1 MRLLI
6 RLAAPV
12 ALVLCLIAAGTA
24 SARIVAFK
32 SVAGI
37 KLGTSESDVRDELGE
52 PTTVRQGPLLGTRTF
67 VYKRRKLEVM
77 IDDGRVGSLMT
88 RSRGER
94 MSNGLGVGTSERTL
108 KRKLRGE
115 HCGPVPQSSYELC
128 GISRGGVSMEF
139 WLRRER
145 VSAVALTAANPGAP
159 Q

>member
-12 ALVLCLIAAGTA
+12 ALVLCLLVAGTA

-37 KLGTSESDVRDELGE
+37 ELGTSESDVRDELGD
-52 PTTVRQGPLLGTRTF
+52 PNSVRQGPITGTRTF

-77 IDDGRVGSLMT
+77 IDDGRVGSLLT

-94 MSNGLGVGTSERTL
+94 TSNGLGVGTSEKTL

-115 HCGPVPQSSYELC
+115 RCG
-128 GISRGGVSMEF
+128 
-139 WLRRER
+139 
-145 VSAVALTAANPGAP
+145 
-159 Q
+159 